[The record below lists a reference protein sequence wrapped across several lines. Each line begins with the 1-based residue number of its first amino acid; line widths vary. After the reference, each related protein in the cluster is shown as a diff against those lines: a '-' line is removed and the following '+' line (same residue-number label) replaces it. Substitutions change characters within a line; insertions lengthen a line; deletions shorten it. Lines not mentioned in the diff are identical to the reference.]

1 MSYPKKRQG
10 RRAITVDGQHYRWKL
25 WPSSPNSRL
34 VVTGSKNGGQRLEII
49 LLGWQDPW
57 LAISGIQVDDAGM
70 TLFTDAANSPA
81 VIASGFVRETIEFG
95 LSHGWNPEV
104 AAPPLNVECSA
115 SKSALSGAPDPSPK
129 KRPALDESERIPRTV
144 EHNLASEKESRIL
157 TRTIRIYPAK
167 D

>member
-57 LAISGIQVDDAGM
+57 LAISGIQVDDGSM
-70 TLFTDAANSPA
+70 TLLTDAANIPE
-81 VIASGFVRETIEFG
+81 VIASRFIREMIEFG
-95 LSHGWNPEV
+95 LSQGWNPEF

-115 SKSALSGAPDPSPK
+115 GTPALSSASNPSPK
-129 KRPALDESERIPRTV
+129 KRTASDESESIPQTV
-144 EHNLASEKESRIL
+144 EHNSSSEKESRIL
-157 TRTIRIYPAK
+157 TRAIRIYPAK